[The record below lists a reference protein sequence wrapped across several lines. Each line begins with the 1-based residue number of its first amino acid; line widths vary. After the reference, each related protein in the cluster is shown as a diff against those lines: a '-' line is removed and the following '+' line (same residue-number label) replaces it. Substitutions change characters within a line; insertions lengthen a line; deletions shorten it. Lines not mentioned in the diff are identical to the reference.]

1 MVWWVTEAYKESPIV
16 LYSWIFWVIFSI
28 VCHELAHGWAAIRVG
43 DDTPIHTGHMTWNP
57 VVHMGSTSLIMFGL
71 FGFCWGAMPVSPHR
85 FRGKYADA
93 FVAFAGPLMNLAQFL
108 VLVTVCVLWLVFA
121 TRVEQP
127 LRENAIRFLFTGAM
141 LNMVFFVFNLIPL
154 PPLDGS
160 AILANFSR
168 GYRNLLTTEFGQVGA
183 FIGMALLFM
192 SGGSKV
198 WLFAGSATNAV
209 ISIGLGLFTKT
220 P

>member
-1 MVWWVTEAYKESPIV
+1 
-16 LYSWIFWVIFSI
+16 
-28 VCHELAHGWAAIRVG
+28 
-43 DDTPIHTGHMTWNP
+43 
-57 VVHMGSTSLIMFGL
+57 
-71 FGFCWGAMPVSPHR
+71 
-85 FRGKYADA
+85 
-93 FVAFAGPLMNLAQFL
+93 MNLAQFL
-108 VLVTVCVLWLVFA
+108 VLVTLCVLWLVFA

-209 ISIGLGLFTKT
+209 ISIAMGLFTKT